1 MKIFTAQEIISTV
14 KVPERHP
21 QDSPFVPS
29 DQRYLYN
36 SALGMYFSLPLSLGN
51 LKLARNVAIFDL
63 LAGFTCRDG
72 ISCVSKCYAVKAQQ
86 CRYRTWNKRL
96 IYTYLA
102 QHEQEFLSEIL
113 STQLKMMGRIP
124 YVRIH
129 SSGDFFSSDY
139 VRMWEKIAEMFPKKK
154 FYFYTKMVDFGN
166 IGNSLKSLSS
176 LSNVN
181 MVNSILPDK
190 GLNFGS
196 EKYIQEKTREFNI
209 PICPYGRTVHKVKC
223 GENCTLCM
231 YEPYVLFK
239 QH

>member
-1 MKIFTAQEIISTV
+1 MSEK
-14 KVPERHP
+14 RP
-21 QDSPFVPS
+21 QDAPFVPS
-29 DQRYLYN
+29 AQRYLYN

-51 LKLARNVAIFDL
+51 LKLAKNVAIFDL

-72 ISCVSKCYAVKAQQ
+72 ISCASKCYAVKAQQ
-86 CRYRTWNKRL
+86 SRYAVWNKRL

-102 QHEQEFLSEIL
+102 QHEQEFLAEIIT
-113 STQLKMMGRIP
+113 TQLKMMVRIP

-139 VRMWEKIAEMFPKKK
+139 VRMWETIAKHFPDKK
-154 FYFYTKMVDFGN
+154 FYFYTKMLDFGN

-190 GLNFGS
+190 GLNFGL
-196 EKYIQEKTREFNI
+196 EEYIQEKSEEFNI
-209 PICPYGRTVHKVKC
+209 PICPYKRTALTYKC